1 MSLVVRNGL
10 VVTQNPKREVFRGDV
25 LIEDGKVA
33 ALGQSLRGD
42 ETLDA
47 KGCAVIPGLINSH
60 GHASMTLMRAVAD
73 DLNLEQF
80 LEKTFA
86 VDAKRQR
93 ADVRAGA
100 LAGCA
105 EMLLSGTT
113 TFQDMYYHEDAVAEA
128 CEETGVRGY
137 LGWAVLDDDKTTQKG
152 SPLRNAEKF
161 IKAHAGRKL
170 VKPLAALQ
178 GVYVCSE
185 ETFLGAKALA
195 EGTDT
200 LLHMHLQETR
210 YEVHAH
216 EKATGKR
223 PVAWLDGMGFL
234 NSRLSAAHCVWMTI
248 NEIKTLRKAGVSVA
262 HCPVSNAKLAS
273 GGVAPVP
280 EMHTEGIAVGLGT
293 DGSSSNNCL
302 DMFLEMKFCALT
314 HKAHRWD
321 AMVLPAQKVLDMA
334 TIDGARVLH
343 AENELGSIEIGKS
356 ADLAII
362 DLSHPAMLPTDERT
376 VVSNLVYSCT
386 GDRVRDVLVGGELV
400 VKDRKLAKADLGA
413 ITASATAAAHGLR
426 RAA

>member
-1 MSLVVRNGL
+1 MTLVVKNGL
-10 VVTQNPKREVFRGDV
+10 VLTQNPKREIFKGDV
-25 LIEDGKVA
+25 LIENGKIA

-42 ETLDA
+42 EALDA
-47 KGCAVIPGLINSH
+47 KGCAVIPGLINTH
-60 GHASMTLMRAVAD
+60 GHVSMTLMRAVAD

-86 VDAKRQR
+86 VDAKRTR
-93 ADVRAGA
+93 EDVRAGA

-113 TFQDMYYHEDAVAEA
+113 TFLDMYYHEDAAAES
-128 CEETGVRGY
+128 CEGTGIRGY

-152 SPLRNAEKF
+152 SPLRNCEKF
-161 IKAHAGRKL
+161 IKAQKGKKR

-185 ETFLGAKALA
+185 ETFAGARELA
-195 EGTDT
+195 EREDA

-223 PVAWLDGMGFL
+223 PIDWLDGIGFL
-234 NSRLSAAHCVWMTI
+234 NPRLSAAHCVWLTI
-248 NEIKTLRKAGVSVA
+248 NEIKTLKKNGVSVA

-280 EMHTEGIAVGLGT
+280 EMQAEGVAVGLGT

-302 DMFLEMKFCALT
+302 DMFQEMKFCALT

-321 AMVLPAQKVLDMA
+321 ATVLPAQKVLDMA
-334 TIDGARVLH
+334 TIEGARLLH
-343 AENELGSIEIGKS
+343 AEKELGSIEIGKS

-362 DLSHPAMLPTDERT
+362 DLSGPWALPTDERT
-376 VVSNLVYSCT
+376 LASNLVYSCT
-386 GDRVRDVLVGGELV
+386 GDKVRDVLVAGELV
-400 VKDRKLAKADLGA
+400 VRDRKLAKADLQGIMAGA
-413 ITASATAAAHGLR
+413 EEAAERLR
-426 RAA
+426 GK